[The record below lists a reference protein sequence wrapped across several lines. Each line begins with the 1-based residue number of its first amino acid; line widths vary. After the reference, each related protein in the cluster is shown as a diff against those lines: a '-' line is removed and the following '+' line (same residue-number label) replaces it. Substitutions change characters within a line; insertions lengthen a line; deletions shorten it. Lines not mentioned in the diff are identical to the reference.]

1 MATASSVVNYT
12 DALNVVTLPNIRR
25 DKITDQ
31 VVDTSP
37 FFALARGADHLVEE
51 EGGLF
56 LQETINVALSPNAGF
71 YTGAGGWKMS
81 TFQGLIALGW
91 DWKLA
96 HDGVVITG
104 EELLKNDGFSDA
116 IVSLIQAR
124 VDVTS
129 LTLPD
134 LFGTYLFRNNPYG
147 TNIDGTTGDPSGF
160 EGLCVQID
168 DGTVNSTIGQ
178 QSRTSY
184 PILKS
189 KVNYN
194 ATLTSTMIAQLQAMW
209 SAANRGG
216 MNRTKANFTTEA
228 VYNAFWGYLQTP
240 ERYLLSPERLAAIGL
255 KTTGGSDLAFNDS
268 VVLIDEKCPTGIQ
281 KPVNAGGS
289 GGMWYGLN
297 TDFLEMVVH
306 PSRFFSYGEWYKD
319 PFGDQYFLDIYYAGA
334 MKITR
339 PNRQYALWFSGG

>member
-1 MATASSVVNYT
+1 MATASSVLNYT

-37 FFALARGADHLVEE
+37 FFALCRGSDHLVEE
-51 EGGLF
+51 QGGLF

-104 EELLKNDGFSDA
+104 EELIKNDGFSDA

-134 LFGTYLFRNNPYG
+134 LMGTYMYRNNPYG
-147 TNIDGTTGDPSGF
+147 TNIDGTVGDPSGF
-160 EGLCVQID
+160 EGLCVQVD
-168 DGTVNSTIGQ
+168 DGTVNATIGQ
-178 QSRTSY
+178 QSRTTY
-184 PILKS
+184 PILKA
-189 KVNYN
+189 KVNYSG
-194 ATLTSTMIAQLQAMW
+194 TLTATMIAQLQAQW

-216 MNRTKANFTTEA
+216 MNRTKVNFTTEA
-228 VYNAFWGYLQTP
+228 CYNAFWGYLQTP
-240 ERYLLSPERLAAIGL
+240 ERYILSPERLAAIGL
-255 KTTGGSDLAFNDS
+255 KTTGGSDLAFNDA

-281 KPVNAGGS
+281 KPVLAGGS
-289 GGMWYGLN
+289 GGMWYGIN
-297 TDFLEMVVH
+297 TDFMEMVVH
-306 PSRFFSYGEWYKD
+306 PDRFFSFGEWYKD
-319 PFGDQYFLDIYYAGA
+319 PYGDQYFLDIYFAGA
-334 MKITR
+334 FKITR